1 MEHLFNIYNTP
12 SNYNPLNEMAQ
23 VNIKEMRIFPFNA
36 YRIFVLPEGPNK
48 FKHFHIKS
56 LQDGWEIRVLLNG
69 HIHSVKTKSSKRTKI
84 EDFADIQKMIHKW
97 LLEKCAT
104 LKVITNKQ
112 NIENAWVMEN
122 EGRW

>member
-1 MEHLFNIYNTP
+1 MEHLYNTP

-23 VNIKEMRIFPFNA
+23 VNVKEMSIFPFNA
-36 YRIFVLPEGPNK
+36 YKMFIVPEGPNK
-48 FKHFHIKS
+48 FPHFHIKS
-56 LQDGWEIRVLLNG
+56 YQEGWEIRVLLNG
-69 HIHSVKTKSSKRTKI
+69 QIHSVKTKSSKRTKI
-84 EDFADIQKMIHKW
+84 EDFADIQKMIYKW

-122 EGRW
+122 EGRWD